1 MRQIAPLSP
10 AVHLGAD
17 RLLVVG
23 IRKPPSDEPL
33 DTMPQSYPTLAQVA
47 GHVLNSIF
55 LDSLDMDLER
65 LKRINKTISLIS
77 DRRLEQGG
85 ITLRPVDVLAI
96 APSQSI
102 DEIAA
107 RHIHHLPRALR
118 FLLRGIGASGGHG
131 VSITSYLLFEKAFC
145 RELIM
150 LGYRDAMRQKERIQ
164 SFLDLESVF
173 VKGDDY

>member
-1 MRQIAPLSP
+1 MSP

-23 IRKPPSDEPL
+23 IRKPPPSDEPL
-33 DTMPQSYPTLAQVA
+33 DTQAHDHPTLAQVA

-55 LDSLDMDLER
+55 LDSLDTDLER

-85 ITLRPVDVLAI
+85 VTLRPVDVLAI

-107 RHIHHLPRALR
+107 RHIHHLPRTLR
-118 FLLRGIGASGGHG
+118 FLLRGVGASGGHG
-131 VSITSYLLFEKAFC
+131 VSITSYLLFEKTFC

-150 LGYRDAMRQKERIQ
+150 LGYRDAMQQKDRIR
-164 SFLDLESVF
+164 SFLDLESEF
-173 VKGDDY
+173 TSDDPE